1 MIEFLHTN
9 WLWGLVAAPILVLVT
24 IVGGRRRRASLGA
37 FVAAPLQGTLAPGYS
52 WRRYLAKGLL
62 RALALASMVVALAG
76 PRFGSQL
83 VKVERQG
90 IDVVIALDT
99 SLSMLAEDMRPNR
112 LERAKQEISDVISGL
127 RGDRI
132 GVVAFAGDAVPLCPL
147 TVDYSAAMMLVRS
160 LDVYTISEPG
170 SAIGTALEKSIEL
183 FEGAGPGDRAI
194 VLLTDGENTEGD
206 PLQAART
213 AAEKG
218 IRVYA
223 IGIGSPKG
231 ELIPER
237 GSDGTVS
244 GYKKDA
250 RGETVLTK
258 LDEKTLES
266 VASASGGKYLPAT
279 TEGLEINV
287 LFDEIA
293 GMQKKLIK
301 GEFIERKK
309 ERFWI
314 PLIVALACLL
324 GDALVSTR
332 ASQRG
337 RARWLHTGAT
347 AAIVLAALVLAA
359 LALLAP
365 VPARAAQS
373 VDRGKVRSANKLYKK
388 GDYKESYQLYRAALG
403 DTVKPASDAPGV
415 YYNGGNALYM
425 QNQFDKALESYS
437 RGYSP
442 DSTLTGKML
451 YNRGNALLKSGR
463 FDQAIESYLQALQYL
478 PDDEDARH
486 NLELALAAKEQQKQ
500 EQQRQQSGDK
510 NQQQQQQQPGDAQGD
525 STSTQKQDQN
535 QPQKPDSSRAQQQPQ
550 QPDSSMQAPQP
561 DSTQSPLSQEEMQKL
576 SPEDAA
582 RILQALQEREQELQ
596 KERRKAAFRRTK
608 RSGKDW

>member
-1 MIEFLHTN
+1 MIEFVHPG
-9 WLWGLVAAPILVLVT
+9 WLWGLIAAPILVLAT
-24 IVGGRRRRASLGA
+24 IVGGRRRRASLGS
-37 FVAAPLQGTLAPGYS
+37 FVAAPLQNTLAPGYS

-62 RALALASMVVALAG
+62 RALALSAILVALAV

-90 IDVVIALDT
+90 IDVVLALDT

-127 RGDRI
+127 DGDRV
-132 GVVAFAGDAVPLCPL
+132 GVVAFSGDAVQLCPL
-147 TVDYSAAMMLVRS
+147 TVDYSAALMLVRS

-183 FEGAGPGDRAI
+183 FEGAGQGDRAI
-194 VLLTDGENTEGD
+194 VLMTDGENTEGD
-206 PLQAART
+206 PMQAAHA

-218 IRVYA
+218 IRIYA

-237 GSDGTVS
+237 GADGSIS

-250 RGETVLTK
+250 RGETVLTR
-258 LDEKTLES
+258 LDEKTLED

-314 PLIVALACLL
+314 PLVVALVALL

-332 ASQRG
+332 ATQRG
-337 RARWLHTGAT
+337 RARWLHTGAAA
-347 AAIVLAALVLAA
+347 AAILAA

-365 VPARAAQS
+365 APSRAAQS

-388 GDYKESYQLYRAALG
+388 GEYKDSYKLYREALG
-403 DTVKPASDAPGV
+403 DTAKPASDAPGV

-451 YNRGNALLKSGR
+451 YNKGNALLKSGR
-463 FDQAIESYLQALQYL
+463 FDQAIESYLQALQYM

-486 NLELALAAKEQQKQ
+486 NLELALAAKQQQ
-500 EQQRQQSGDK
+500 QQQPQQRQQGDQNK
-510 NQQQQQQQPGDAQGD
+510 QQQQQQQGDSQND
-525 STSTQKQDQN
+525 STSTQQQNQN
-535 QPQKPDSSRAQQQPQ
+535 QPQKPDSSRAQQHPQ
-550 QPDSSMQAPQP
+550 QPDSSMQSPQP

-608 RSGKDW
+608 RTGKDW

>member
-1 MIEFLHTN
+1 MIEFVHPA
-9 WLWGLVAAPILVLVT
+9 WLWGLFAAPILVLAT
-24 IVGGRRRRASLGA
+24 IVGGRRRRSSLGA
-37 FVAAPLQGTLAPGYS
+37 FVAAPLQNTLAPGYS

-62 RALALASMVVALAG
+62 RALALSAILVALAV

-90 IDVVIALDT
+90 IDVVLALDT

-112 LERAKQEISDVISGL
+112 LERAKQEISDVIAGL
-127 RGDRI
+127 DGDRV
-132 GVVAFAGDAVPLCPL
+132 GVVAFSGEAVQLCPL
-147 TVDYSAAMMLVRS
+147 TVDYSAALMLVRS

-183 FEGAGPGDRAI
+183 FEGAGQGDRAI
-194 VLLTDGENTEGD
+194 VLMTDGENTEGD
-206 PLQAART
+206 PLQAARA

-237 GSDGTVS
+237 GADGSVS

-250 RGETVLTK
+250 RGETVLTR
-258 LDEKTLES
+258 LDEKTLED

-314 PLIVALACLL
+314 PLVVALIALL

-332 ASQRG
+332 ATQRG
-337 RARWLHTGAT
+337 RVRWLHTGAT
-347 AAIVLAALVLAA
+347 AALILAALVL
-359 LALLAP
+359 LAP
-365 VPARAAQS
+365 VPLQAASS

-388 GDYKESYQLYRAALG
+388 GEYKDSYQLYREALG
-403 DTVKPASDAPGV
+403 DTARPASDSPGV

-425 QNQFDKALESYS
+425 QNQFDKALQSYARS
-437 RGYSP
+437 YSP

-451 YNRGNALLKSGR
+451 YNQGNALLKSGR

-486 NLELALAAKEQQKQ
+486 NLELALAAK
-500 EQQRQQSGDK
+500 
-510 NQQQQQQQPGDAQGD
+510 QQQQQQPQQRPQGDQNQQQQPQQGDSQND
-525 STSTQKQDQN
+525 STSTQQQNKN
-535 QPQKPDSSRAQQQPQ
+535 QPQKPDSSQAQPQPQ
-550 QPDSSMQAPQP
+550 QPDSSMHSPQP

-608 RSGKDW
+608 RTGKDW

>member
-1 MIEFLHTN
+1 MIEFLHPS
-9 WLWGLVAAPILVLVT
+9 WLWGIAAAPILVLATV
-24 IVGGRRRRASLGA
+24 IGGRRRRASLST
-37 FVAAPLQGTLAPGYS
+37 FVAAPLQDTLAPGYS
-52 WRRYLAKGLL
+52 WRRYLSKGLL
-62 RALALASMVVALAG
+62 RALALSALLVALAG

-90 IDVVIALDT
+90 IDLVIALDT

-127 RGDRI
+127 DGDRI
-132 GVVAFAGDAVPLCPL
+132 GVVAFSGEAVALCPL
-147 TVDYSAAMMLVRS
+147 TVDYSAALMLVRS

-170 SAIGTALEKSIEL
+170 SVIGIALEKSIEL
-183 FEGAGPGDRAI
+183 FEGAGEGDRAI
-194 VLLTDGENTEGD
+194 VLMTDGENTEGD
-206 PLQAART
+206 PMQAARA

-218 IRVYA
+218 IRVFA
-223 IGIGSPKG
+223 IGLGSPKG
-231 ELIPER
+231 GLIPER
-237 GSDGTVS
+237 GTGGTVS

-250 RGETVLTK
+250 RGETVMTR
-258 LDEKTLES
+258 LDERTLEA

-332 ASQRG
+332 ATRRKS
-337 RARWLHTGAT
+337 ARWLHTGAT
-347 AAIVLAALVLAA
+347 ALFVLALTALVLA
-359 LALLAP
+359 L
-365 VPARAAQS
+365 VPSVTAADS
-373 VDRGKVRSANKLYKK
+373 VDRGKVRAANKLYKK
-388 GDYKESYQLYRAALG
+388 GDYKDSYRLYREALG
-403 DTVKPASDAPGV
+403 DTARAAADAPGV

-437 RGYSP
+437 RSYSP
-442 DSTLTGKML
+442 DSALTGKML
-451 YNRGNALLKSGR
+451 YNRGNTLLRSGR
-463 FDQAIESYLQALQYL
+463 FDPAIESYLQALQYM

-486 NLELALAAKEQQKQ
+486 NLELALAAKQ
-500 EQQRQQSGDK
+500 E
-510 NQQQQQQQPGDAQGD
+510 QQQQQQQRQQGDQKNPQQQQQQGDSQGD
-525 STSTQKQDQN
+525 STSTERPKNQN
-535 QPQKPDSSRAQQQPQ
+535 QPAEPDSSRAQPQ
-550 QPDSSMQAPQP
+550 ASPPDSATQNPRP
-561 DSTQSPLSQEEMQKL
+561 DSTASPLSAEEMQKL